1 VVEKNLTINEKNEL
15 EKLEGIIGREM
26 GSFIAVGNALLT
38 IRNSKLYRE
47 EFQSFNDYC
56 NFRWG
61 MGRHNAHNLMRG
73 SQVATNLLTNGQ
85 QLCTP
90 CEIQPTSERQIRPLT
105 PLEPEQQREVW
116 GEAVKTFARPG
127 KVPTYE
133 HVRATVTAL
142 IGPAPPVPPKP
153 KDPHPESDAHAFVSM
168 AMATL
173 ERIRDDDP
181 RREEA
186 LNKLLNWINEKLKE
200 PMVKKSS

>member
-1 VVEKNLTINEKNEL
+1 MENNLTINEKNEL
-15 EKLEGIIGREM
+15 ETLEGIIGREM
-26 GSFIAVGNALLT
+26 GSFMAVGNALLT

-61 MGRHNAHNLMRG
+61 MGRHNAHHLMRG
-73 SQVATNLLTNGQ
+73 SQVATNLLTTGQ

-142 IGPAPPVPPKP
+142 IGPAPPPPPK
-153 KDPHPESDAHAFVSM
+153 KEDPHRESDAEYFTTIAISQ
-168 AMATL
+168 L
-173 ERIRDDDP
+173 RRIRDDDT
-181 RREEA
+181 RRVEMLERVI
-186 LNKLLNWINEKLKE
+186 KWCNENLTHLK
-200 PMVKKSS
+200 KKGK